1 MGAVRGIVF
10 DEDAARDIERRL
22 LADGYA
28 VTLSRE
34 PFAGEDDDE
43 DHSWAIE
50 TDAPMVALELL
61 LDTHDGWL
69 DDGAPETPPTPL
81 RLPAAPRR
89 RHREQPR

>member
-1 MGAVRGIVF
+1 
-10 DEDAARDIERRL
+10 
-22 LADGYA
+22 
-28 VTLSRE
+28 
-34 PFAGEDDDE
+34 
-43 DHSWAIE
+43 
-50 TDAPMVALELL
+50 MVALELL